1 MKISQQRNYDV
12 DWMAEVAHAA
22 CLSLDEDRL
31 AEFAQEI
38 GAELNSLAELD
49 CDGSFDLNAK
59 NALGLEEFRED
70 QVGECLPWEGLLSAA
85 PRRDGDCFLVPEVL
99 GEGSGSA

>member
-38 GAELNSLAELD
+38 GAELNTLAELD
-49 CDGSFDLNAK
+49 CDGSFDLNAE